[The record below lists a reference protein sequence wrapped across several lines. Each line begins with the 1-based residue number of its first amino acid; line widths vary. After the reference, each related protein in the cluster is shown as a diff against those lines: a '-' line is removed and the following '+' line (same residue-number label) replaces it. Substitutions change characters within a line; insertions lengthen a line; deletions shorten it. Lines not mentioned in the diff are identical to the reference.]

1 MGMFGIPNKQK
12 EPVRQ
17 YSTSFQEKVEAQQEK
32 EAKFLFGEE
41 KQDEEQI

>member
-17 YSTSFQEKVEAQQEK
+17 YNTSFQEKVEAQQQK
-32 EAKFLFGEE
+32 EAEFLFGEE
-41 KQDEEQI
+41 KEDEAQI